1 MNAATRPDQMTLE
14 VGEQP
19 EDMPIAGTVAIA
31 PFPAPVELHKR
42 DEVTVTIA
50 DADGQVIASGIGR
63 VVGINFKDH
72 DATQRA
78 PAWTERVHAV

>member
-19 EDMPIAGTVAIA
+19 EDMPIAGT
-31 PFPAPVELHKR
+31 
-42 DEVTVTIA
+42 EVTVTIA

-78 PAWTERVHAV
+78 PAWTERVHAVKVVD